1 MKDGAVYTVS
11 CDAAISSYPQAQTG
25 GNPSVYISLLTL
37 SGHLRN
43 LAALLEEWS
52 NTDRVLNRI
61 LSLLRGSGKG
71 HETHISA
78 QQNQARTYARIP
90 CSHGDEGRAPCPEAP
105 SRKRPRT
112 VDAVTP
118 VAPAAT
124 QRNNP
129 GLTSSTSNRFSKGNR
144 LLDAAAFGRV
154 FEKATRSR
162 DKLFTVLCRRNELN
176 TARLGLAISKK
187 HCRHATGRNRIKR
200 IIRESFRQQQ
210 TLLSGLDV
218 VVINQSAAAGAT
230 NQQISDSLEKHWRR
244 CSQAKTRG
252 SHENG

>member
-112 VDAVTP
+112 VDAVTRQTSF
-118 VAPAAT
+118 AT
-124 QRNNP
+124 TSNNSS
-129 GLTSSTSNRFSKGNR
+129 LTSSSSNRFTINNR

-154 FEKATRSR
+154 FDKATRSR
-162 DKLFTVLCRRNELN
+162 DQLFTVLCRRNQ
-176 TARLGLAISKK
+176 TSIGRLGLAISKK
-187 HCRHATGRNRIKR
+187 HCRRATERNRIKR

-210 TLLSGLDV
+210 ALLSGLDV
-218 VVINQSAAAGAT
+218 VVINQPGAT
-230 NQQISDSLEKHWRR
+230 TASRQDITDSLDKHWLR
-244 CSQAKTRG
+244 CSKARTQGPRTDG
-252 SHENG
+252 